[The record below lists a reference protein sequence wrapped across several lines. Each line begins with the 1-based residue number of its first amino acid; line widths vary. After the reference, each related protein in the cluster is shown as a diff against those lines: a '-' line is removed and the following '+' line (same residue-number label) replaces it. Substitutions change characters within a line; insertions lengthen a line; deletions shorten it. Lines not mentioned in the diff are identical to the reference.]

1 VGKAGLED
9 EEEEVARRRRRSI
22 DWAVYVILRLV
33 VCLVQALPVWLALA
47 AAEGIAWL
55 LYHTVPSRRRI
66 AQANVAAAFPDW
78 SPARQQRVVLGMYRH
93 FVRAV
98 VEGLFLSRKLH
109 LHTWRAY
116 LDIRQASQLPEVLL
130 DARPVLLVTGHFG
143 NWEVG
148 GYVPALLGFQTYAIA
163 RVLDNPYLDRLVRRL
178 RQSSGQ
184 TLIAKKDD
192 FERLTAVLASGGKVA
207 TLADQ
212 DAGPRGVFVPF
223 FGRAASTHKAVALM
237 ALEFDALIVVLGMPR
252 IPRSSRRFAPPP
264 PGSEE
269 ICYAVEIEE
278 VIEPRDYAGL
288 PNAVVRITERY
299 TAALER
305 LIRRHPQQYFWV
317 HRRWKHQP
325 RSSAVRQ
332 AA

>member
-1 VGKAGLED
+1 
-9 EEEEVARRRRRSI
+9 VARRRHRSI
-22 DWAVYVILRLV
+22 DWAVYAILRLV
-33 VCLVQALPVWLALA
+33 VCVVQALPVWLSLA
-47 AAEGIAWL
+47 VAEGIAWL
-55 LYHTVPSRRRI
+55 LYHAVPSRRKI
-66 AQANVAAAFPDW
+66 AQANVTAAFPDW
-78 SPARQQRVVLGMYRH
+78 SSTRQRAVVLGMYRH

-98 VEGLFLSRKLH
+98 VESVLLSRKLH
-109 LHTWRAY
+109 LHNWRAY
-116 LDIRQASQLPEVLL
+116 LDIRRAKQLPEVLL

-163 RVLDNPYLDRLVRRL
+163 RVLDNPYLERLVRRL

-192 FERLTAVLASGGKVA
+192 FERLTTVMASGGKVA

-223 FGRAASTHKAVALM
+223 FGRPASTHKAVALM

-252 IPRSSRRFAPPP
+252 IRRSHGRFAPPS
-264 PGSEE
+264 PGSED
-269 ICYAVEIEE
+269 ICYAVEIED
-278 VIEPRDYAGL
+278 VIEPREYAGL
-288 PNAVVRITERY
+288 ADAVGRITQRY

-305 LIRRHPQQYFWV
+305 LIRRHPEQYFWV

-325 RSSAVRQ
+325 RSSHLRH

>member
-1 VGKAGLED
+1 
-9 EEEEVARRRRRSI
+9 VARRRRRSI
-22 DWAVYVILRLV
+22 DWAVYAMVRLV
-33 VCLVQALPVWLALA
+33 VCLVQALPVWMALA
-47 AAEGIAWL
+47 AAEGISWL
-55 LYHTVPSRRRI
+55 LYCAVPSRRKV

-78 SPARQQRVVLGMYRH
+78 PPQRRQAVVIGMYRH

-98 VEGLFLSRKLH
+98 VESVLLSRKLH
-109 LHTWRAY
+109 LHNWRSY
-116 LDIRQASQLPEVLL
+116 LDIQRAQQLPEVLL

-148 GYVPALLGFQTYAIA
+148 GYVPALLGFHTYAIA
-163 RVLDNPYLDRLVRRL
+163 RVLDNPYLERLVRRL

-192 FERLTAVLASGGKVA
+192 FERLTAVMASGGKVA

-223 FGRAASTHKAVALM
+223 FGRPASTHKAVALM
-237 ALEFDALIVVLGMPR
+237 ALEFDALIVVLGVPR
-252 IPRSSRRFAPPP
+252 IPRHQGRFASATPANQ
-264 PGSEE
+264 E
-269 ICYAVEIEE
+269 ICYAVEIED
-278 VIEPRDYAGL
+278 VIEPREYAGHTD
-288 PNAVVRITERY
+288 PVGQITQRY

-305 LIRRHPQQYFWV
+305 LIRRHPEQYFWV

-325 RSSAVRQ
+325 RSSHLRQ